1 VRRFFVELELRG
13 AGVLFARELAC
24 TSEEEEALRAEG
36 IVDDAALADRWECSE
51 IGCARKVVHT
61 EDGFVAVCTRESDFC
76 ETVVLAREQL
86 RQVHVSLS
94 GLVAVVR
101 RELRIEEPHGAGR
114 EGAARDGSEPL
125 YLGEQGTAS
134 PRDVFLELRP
144 RPTSLAPFLALREH
158 APRPTLVL
166 VPALASLGS
175 EMIVRH
181 AAGAKVEIDA
191 LGEALAVRGGRIR
204 AAPRL
209 RTARPPRAVVAVGAA
224 VAATTQGSTATLV
237 PKARRWSHLT
247 ILAIDKHTVL
257 VKVGWRRQRLT
268 HVDLDMA
275 HGKSRVPTTL
285 WLMLL
290 AICAGHGQFRWDQFG
305 NGKFKNVKPL
315 MTKLREK
322 LCAAFGVDENPFHRF
337 SYSQGWRP
345 KFQAGMWSA
354 DDESSAPERPTWSAA
369 READDAHAA
378 ESAWAVAFED
388 WEGKALPGKAT
399 RAPRED

>member
-1 VRRFFVELELRG
+1 VRRFFVELELHG

-24 TSEEEEALRAEG
+24 TSEEEAALRAEG
-36 IVDDAALADRWECSE
+36 IVDEATLADRWECSE

-94 GLVAVVR
+94 ALVVVVR
-101 RELRIEEPHGAGR
+101 RELRIEEPHGTAR
-114 EGAARDGSEPL
+114 EASEPL
-125 YLGEQGTAS
+125 YLGEQGTVFA
-134 PRDVFLELRP
+134 RDVFLELRP
-144 RPTSLAPFLALREH
+144 RASSFAPFLALREH

-175 EMIVRH
+175 ELVVRH

-191 LGEALAVRGGRIR
+191 LGEALAVRDGRVR

-209 RTARPPRAVVAVGAA
+209 RAVRPPRAVVAAT
-224 VAATTQGSTATLV
+224 VAATTPASTATLV
-237 PKARRWSHLT
+237 PQARRWAHLT

-268 HVDLDMA
+268 YVDLDMA
-275 HGKSRVPTTL
+275 DGNTREPTIL

-290 AICAGHGQFRWDQFG
+290 AICAGHGQFRGDQSSK
-305 NGKFKNVKPL
+305 GKFGSAKTS
-315 MTKLREK
+315 MTRLRKK
-322 LCAAFGVDENPFHRF
+322 LCAAFGVDENPFHPF
-337 SYSQGWRP
+337 SYSQGWRA
-345 KFQAGMWSA
+345 KFVAGMWTA
-354 DDESSAPERPTWSAA
+354 DDESSAPERPTWSAEG
-369 READDAHAA
+369 EADGAESA